1 MKYIK
6 TFESHRTSKNTETV
20 NEEFLGAIGKFFG
33 NMFKKAKERINK
45 TKGGQE
51 VEAIYQKYLDL
62 ISKEFAKT
70 AKVELNLAAAARE
83 NEGTAAV
90 PKKESL
96 NLEDS
101 NVINEADDAPAAE
114 GDAPAAEG
122 EAPAAPEVDAKT
134 AVAQLKSKKTVLDQ
148 IIKKLK
154 EMALKEMDTVLKKYG
169 GAAANPQLEIII
181 TAKKDQFDLD
191 FMNAQISWLEK
202 AGDKTESIAISKQ
215 RDVIAKKI
223 EADYK
228 DFDSKKAVAYKEGDN
243 VIYLLQGKT
252 KEEWTKLT
260 DDEKKKPTEGNA
272 AKIVGVHKISKID
285 GDKFTLLD
293 KDDKPTI
300 QKTGA
305 EIVGKLGA
313 GFGYSVGDRV
323 KYKMNDGGEAE
334 TVITK
339 IEGDN
344 WFFKGK
350 DKELKKPFESI
361 ISKVK
366 KGEEAKPEEAKTEG
380 EETKTEGE
388 ETKTEGEETKTEETK

>member
-83 NEGTAAV
+83 NEGTSAV

-96 NLEDS
+96 DIRGLDM
-101 NVINEADDAPAAE
+101 INEADDD
-114 GDAPAAEG
+114 DAPAD
-122 EAPAAPEVDAKT
+122 APPTEVDAKT
-134 AVAQLKSKKTVLDQ
+134 AVNQLKSKKTVLDQ

-154 EMALKEMDTVLKKYG
+154 EMALKEMDAVLKKYG

-181 TAKKDQFDLD
+181 TATKDQFDLD

-215 RDVIAKKI
+215 RDAIAKKI

-228 DFDSKKAVAYKEGDN
+228 DFDSKKAIQYKEGDN
-243 VIYLLQGKT
+243 VIYLLK
-252 KEEWTKLT
+252 
-260 DDEKKKPTEGNA
+260 DKKKEDYKADKKPEEQTDV
-272 AKIVGVHKISKID
+272 VGVHKISKIE

-293 KDDKPTI
+293 KDGNPTI
-300 QKTGA
+300 VKTGA
-305 EIVGKLGA
+305 EILGKTEE
-313 GFGYSVGDRV
+313 YKVGD
-323 KYKMNDGGEAE
+323 N
-334 TVITK
+334 VIYLL
-339 IEGDN
+339 
-344 WFFKGK
+344 K
-350 DKELKKPFESI
+350 DKNKEDYDPKKKPEDQKDVVGVHK
-361 ISKVK
+361 ISKITGDDFVLLDKDDKPTINK
-366 KGEEAKPEEAKTEG
+366 KRDRIMGKTEEAKPEEAKAEEAKPEG
-380 EETKTEGE
+380 EEAKAE
-388 ETKTEGEETKTEETK
+388 ETK

>member
-83 NEGTAAV
+83 NEGTGAV

-96 NLEDS
+96 DTEDS
-101 NVINEADDAPAAE
+101 NVINEAEETDDAPAAE
-114 GDAPAAEG
+114 GESPAT
-122 EAPAAPEVDAKT
+122 PEVDAKT

-154 EMALKEMDTVLKKYG
+154 EMALKEMDAVLKKYG

-181 TAKKDQFDLD
+181 TATKDQFDLD

-215 RDVIAKKI
+215 RDAIAKKI

-228 DFDSKKAVAYKEGDN
+228 DFDSKKAIQYKEGDN
-243 VIYLLQGKT
+243 VIYLLK
-252 KEEWTKLT
+252 
-260 DDEKKKPTEGNA
+260 DKKKEDYKADKKPEEQTDV
-272 AKIVGVHKISKID
+272 VGVHKISKIE

-293 KDDKPTI
+293 KDGNPTI
-300 QKTGA
+300 VKTGA
-305 EIVGKLGA
+305 EILGKTEE
-313 GFGYSVGDRV
+313 YKVGD
-323 KYKMNDGGEAE
+323 N
-334 TVITK
+334 VIYLL
-339 IEGDN
+339 
-344 WFFKGK
+344 K
-350 DKELKKPFESI
+350 DKNKEDYDPKKKPEDQKDVVGVHK
-361 ISKVK
+361 ISKITGDDFVLLDKDDKPTINK
-366 KGEEAKPEEAKTEG
+366 KRDRIMGKTEEAKPEEAKAEEAKPEG
-380 EETKTEGE
+380 EEAKAE
-388 ETKTEGEETKTEETK
+388 ETK

>member
-96 NLEDS
+96 DTEDLDM
-101 NVINEADDAPAAE
+101 INEAEEDDAPA
-114 GDAPAAEG
+114 AAEG

-169 GAAANPQLEIII
+169 GAAANPQLDIII

-191 FMNAQISWLEK
+191 FMNAQINWLEK
-202 AGDKTESIAISKQ
+202 AGDKTESIVISKQ
-215 RDVIAKKI
+215 RDAIAKKI
-223 EADYK
+223 EAEYK
-228 DFDSKKAVAYKEGDN
+228 DFDNAKAVSYKEGDN
-243 VIYLLQGKT
+243 VVYKLQDFKQ
-252 KEEWTKLT
+252 EEWDKLSA
-260 DDEKKKPTEGNA
+260 EQKSNPSEEPASKY
-272 AKIVGVHKISKID
+272 VGVHKISKID

-300 QKTGA
+300 IKTGA
-305 EIVGKLGA
+305 EILGKQS
-313 GFGYSVGDRV
+313 YKVGDRV
-323 KYKMNDGGEAE
+323 KYKMNDGGQAE
-334 TVITK
+334 TVIIK
-339 IEGDN
+339 VDGDN

-350 DKELKKPFESI
+350 DGKDKRKPMDSI
-361 ISKVK
+361 INKVK
-366 KGEEAKPEEAKTEG
+366 KGEEAKPEDKKEEG
-380 EETKTEGE
+380 EEAKKE
-388 ETKTEGEETKTEETK
+388 ETK

>member
-6 TFESHRTSKNTETV
+6 TFESHRSSKNTETV

-83 NEGTAAV
+83 NEGTGAV

-96 NLEDS
+96 DTEVSDM
-101 NVINEADDAPAAE
+101 INEADDAPAAE
-114 GDAPAAEG
+114 GDAPAADG
-122 EAPAAPEVDAKT
+122 EAPATPEVDAKT

-154 EMALKEMDTVLKKYG
+154 EMALKEMDAVLKKYG

-215 RDVIAKKI
+215 RDAIAKKI

-228 DFDSKKAVAYKEGDN
+228 DFDSKKAVTYKEGDN
-243 VIYLLQGKT
+243 VIYKLQDFKQ
-252 KEEWTKLT
+252 EEWDKLSAEQKAKP
-260 DDEKKKPTEGNA
+260 DEEPASKY
-272 AKIVGVHKISKID
+272 VGIHKVTKID
-285 GDKFTLLD
+285 GDKFTIDLGD
-293 KDDKPTI
+293 GKTVE
-300 QKTGA
+300 KTGA
-305 EIVGKLGA
+305 EIIGKPAPGA
-313 GFGYSVGDRV
+313 GYKVGDRV

-339 IEGDN
+339 IEGDK

-350 DKELKKPFESI
+350 DKELSKPFDSI
-361 ISKVK
+361 VNKVK
-366 KGEEAKPEEAKTEG
+366 KGEEAKPEEAKAEEAKPEG
-380 EETKTEGE
+380 EEA
-388 ETKTEGEETKTEETK
+388 KTEETK

>member
-6 TFESHRTSKNTETV
+6 TFESHRTYKTSEPV
-20 NEEFLGAIGKFFG
+20 NEELFGAIGKLFG

-83 NEGTAAV
+83 SEGNNAV
-90 PKKESL
+90 PAKKESL
-96 NLEDS
+96 DIEGLDMVNEAE
-101 NVINEADDAPAAE
+101 EADDAPA
-114 GDAPAAEG
+114 AAEG

-228 DFDSKKAVAYKEGDN
+228 DFDNKKAVAYKEGDN

-305 EIVGKLGA
+305 EILGKAEGYKA
-313 GFGYSVGDRV
+313 GDVVIYKRGDFV
-323 KYKMNDGGEAE
+323 KKDGQKQWDAIKQEDRSNPEAE
-334 TVITK
+334 AVKKMVDEKLIGSSS
-339 IEGDN
+339 IEKVDMG
-344 WFFKGK
+344 KK
-350 DKELKKPFESI
+350 DKEISFKKADGTGTFEKSLEDILSI
-361 ISKVK
+361 VK
-366 KGEEAKPEEAKTEG
+366 K
-380 EETKTEGE
+380 
-388 ETKTEGEETKTEETK
+388 

>member
-6 TFESHRTSKNTETV
+6 TFESHRTSKTSEPV

-45 TKGGQE
+45 TKGGNE

-83 NEGTAAV
+83 NEGNNAV
-90 PKKESL
+90 PTKKESL
-96 NLEDS
+96 DIEGSDM
-101 NVINEADDAPAAE
+101 ITEADDAPA
-114 GDAPAAEG
+114 DAPAAEG
-122 EAPAAPEVDAKT
+122 EEGKEGATPEVDAKT

-154 EMALKEMDTVLKKYG
+154 EMALREMDTVLKKYG

-202 AGDKTESIAISKQ
+202 AGDKTESINISKQ
-215 RDVIAKKI
+215 RDAIAKKI

-228 DFDSKKAVAYKEGDN
+228 DFDSKKPVAYKEGDN

-305 EIVGKLGA
+305 EIIDKLGA
-313 GFGYSVGDRV
+313 GVGYNVGDRV

-366 KGEEAKPEEAKTEG
+366 KGEEAKPEEAKPEG
-380 EETKTEGE
+380 EEAKPEGE
-388 ETKTEGEETKTEETK
+388 EAKTEETK

>member
-83 NEGTAAV
+83 NEGTGAV

-96 NLEDS
+96 DTEDS
-101 NVINEADDAPAAE
+101 NVINEAEETDDAPAAE
-114 GDAPAAEG
+114 GESPAT
-122 EAPAAPEVDAKT
+122 PEVDAKT

-154 EMALKEMDTVLKKYG
+154 EMALKEMDAVLKKYG

-215 RDVIAKKI
+215 RDAIAKKI

-228 DFDSKKAVAYKEGDN
+228 DFDSKKAIQYKEGDN
-243 VIYLLQGKT
+243 VIYLLK
-252 KEEWTKLT
+252 
-260 DDEKKKPTEGNA
+260 DKKKEDYKADKKPEEQTDV
-272 AKIVGVHKISKID
+272 VGVHKISKIE

-293 KDDKPTI
+293 KDGNPTI
-300 QKTGA
+300 VKTGA
-305 EIVGKLGA
+305 EILGKTEE
-313 GFGYSVGDRV
+313 YKVGD
-323 KYKMNDGGEAE
+323 N
-334 TVITK
+334 VIYLL
-339 IEGDN
+339 
-344 WFFKGK
+344 K
-350 DKELKKPFESI
+350 DKNKEDYDPKKKPEDQKDVVGVHK
-361 ISKVK
+361 ISKITGDDFVLLDKDDKPTINK
-366 KGEEAKPEEAKTEG
+366 KRDRIMGKTEEAKPEEAKAEEAKPEG
-380 EETKTEGE
+380 EEAKAE
-388 ETKTEGEETKTEETK
+388 ETK

>member
-83 NEGTAAV
+83 NEGTGAV

-96 NLEDS
+96 DTEVSDM
-101 NVINEADDAPAAE
+101 INEADDAPAAE

-122 EAPAAPEVDAKT
+122 EAPATPEVDAKT

-154 EMALKEMDTVLKKYG
+154 EMALKEMDAVLKKYG

-215 RDVIAKKI
+215 RDAIAKKI

-228 DFDSKKAVAYKEGDN
+228 DFDSKKAVTYKEGDN
-243 VIYLLQGKT
+243 VIYKLQDFKQ
-252 KEEWTKLT
+252 EEWDKLSAEQKAKP
-260 DDEKKKPTEGNA
+260 DEEPASKY
-272 AKIVGVHKISKID
+272 VGIHKVTKID
-285 GDKFTLLD
+285 GDKFTIDLGD
-293 KDDKPTI
+293 GKTVE
-300 QKTGA
+300 KTGA
-305 EIVGKLGA
+305 EIIGKPAPGA
-313 GFGYSVGDRV
+313 GYKVGDRV

-339 IEGDN
+339 IEGDK

-350 DKELKKPFESI
+350 DKELSKPFDSI
-361 ISKVK
+361 VNKVK
-366 KGEEAKPEEAKTEG
+366 KGEEAKPEEAKAEEAKPEG
-380 EETKTEGE
+380 EEA
-388 ETKTEGEETKTEETK
+388 KTEETK

>member
-6 TFESHRTSKNTETV
+6 TFESHRTYKKSEPL
-20 NEEFLGAIGKFFG
+20 NEELFGAIGKLFG
-33 NMFKKAKERINK
+33 NMFKKVKERINK

-83 NEGTAAV
+83 SEGTAAV

-96 NLEDS
+96 DTEDLDM
-101 NVINEADDAPAAE
+101 INEAEEDDAPAT
-114 GDAPAAEG
+114 AEG
-122 EAPAAPEVDAKT
+122 EAPAATEVDAKT

-169 GAAANPQLEIII
+169 GAAANPQLDIII

-228 DFDSKKAVAYKEGDN
+228 DFDSKKAVSYKEGDN
-243 VIYLLQGKT
+243 VVYKLQDFKQ
-252 KEEWTKLT
+252 EEWDKLSV
-260 DDEKKKPTEGNA
+260 DQKSNPSEEPASKY
-272 AKIVGVHKISKID
+272 VGIHKISKID

-293 KDDKPTI
+293 KDGKPTI
-300 QKTGA
+300 TKTGA
-305 EIVGKLGA
+305 EILGKQS
-313 GFGYSVGDRV
+313 YKVGDVV
-323 KYKMNDGGEAE
+323 KYNSE
-334 TVITK
+334 TTKKEETTTITK
-339 IEGDN
+339 IDGDK
-344 WFFKGK
+344 WYFKGK
-350 DKELKKPFESI
+350 DGTDKEKSMDSI
-361 ISKVK
+361 TSKVK
-366 KGEEAKPEEAKTEG
+366 KGEEAKPEDKKEEAKTEG
-380 EETKTEGE
+380 EEA
-388 ETKTEGEETKTEETK
+388 KTEETK

>member
-6 TFESHRTSKNTETV
+6 TFESHRTYKTSEPV
-20 NEEFLGAIGKFFG
+20 NEELFGAIGKLFG

-83 NEGTAAV
+83 SEGNNAV
-90 PKKESL
+90 PAKKESL
-96 NLEDS
+96 DIEGSDMVNEAE
-101 NVINEADDAPAAE
+101 EADDAPA
-114 GDAPAAEG
+114 AAEG

-154 EMALKEMDTVLKKYG
+154 EMALREMDTVLKKYG

-215 RDVIAKKI
+215 RDAIAKKI

-228 DFDSKKAVAYKEGDN
+228 DFDSKKAVSYKEGDN
-243 VIYLLQGKT
+243 VVYKLQDFKQ
-252 KEEWTKLT
+252 EEWDKLSN
-260 DDEKKKPTEGNA
+260 DQKSNPGEEPASKY
-272 AKIVGVHKISKID
+272 VGIHKISKID

-293 KDDKPTI
+293 KDGNPTI
-300 QKTGA
+300 VKTGA
-305 EIVGKLGA
+305 EILGKQS
-313 GFGYSVGDRV
+313 YKVGDVV
-323 KYKMNDGGEAE
+323 KYNSQTTKKEE
-334 TVITK
+334 TTTITK
-339 IEGDN
+339 IDGDK
-344 WFFKGK
+344 WYFKGK
-350 DKELKKPFESI
+350 DGKDKEKSMDSI
-361 ISKVK
+361 TSKVK
-366 KGEEAKPEEAKTEG
+366 KGEEAKPEEKA
-380 EETKTEGE
+380 
-388 ETKTEGEETKTEETK
+388 EETKTEETK

>member
-45 TKGGQE
+45 TKGGNE

-83 NEGTAAV
+83 NEGTGAV
-90 PKKESL
+90 PTKKKESL
-96 NLEDS
+96 DTEGLDM
-101 NVINEADDAPAAE
+101 ITEADDAPADE
-114 GDAPAAEG
+114 TTEG
-122 EAPAAPEVDAKT
+122 EAPATPEVDAKT
-134 AVAQLKSKKTVLDQ
+134 AVAQLKSKKSVLDQ

-154 EMALKEMDTVLKKYG
+154 DMALREMDAVLKKYG
-169 GAAANPQLEIII
+169 GGAANPQLEIII

-228 DFDSKKAVAYKEGDN
+228 DFDNKKAVAYKEGDN

-305 EIVGKLGA
+305 EILGKAEGYKA
-313 GFGYSVGDRV
+313 GDVVIYKRGDFV
-323 KYKMNDGGEAE
+323 KKDGQKQWDAIKQEDRSNPEAE
-334 TVITK
+334 AVKKMVDEKLIGSSS
-339 IEGDN
+339 IEKVDMG
-344 WFFKGK
+344 KK
-350 DKELKKPFESI
+350 DKEISFKKADGTGTFEKSLEDILSI
-361 ISKVK
+361 VK
-366 KGEEAKPEEAKTEG
+366 K
-380 EETKTEGE
+380 
-388 ETKTEGEETKTEETK
+388 

>member
-6 TFESHRTSKNTETV
+6 TFESHRTYKKSEPV
-20 NEEFLGAIGKFFG
+20 NEELFGAIGKLFG

-83 NEGTAAV
+83 SEGTAAV

-96 NLEDS
+96 DTEDS
-101 NVINEADDAPAAE
+101 NVINEAEETD
-114 GDAPAAEG
+114 DAPAAEG
-122 EAPAAPEVDAKT
+122 EAPAATEVDAKT

-202 AGDKTESIAISKQ
+202 AGDKTESINISKQ

-228 DFDSKKAVAYKEGDN
+228 DFDSKKAVSYKEGDN
-243 VIYLLQGKT
+243 VIYLLK
-252 KEEWTKLT
+252 
-260 DDEKKKPTEGNA
+260 DKKKEDYKADKKPEEQTDV
-272 AKIVGVHKISKID
+272 VGVHKISKIT
-285 GDKFTLLD
+285 GDDFVLLD

-300 QKTGA
+300 NKKRDRIMGKT
-305 EIVGKLGA
+305 EE
-313 GFGYSVGDRV
+313 V
-323 KYKMNDGGEAE
+323 KPEEA
-334 TVITK
+334 K
-339 IEGDN
+339 A
-344 WFFKGK
+344 
-350 DKELKKPFESI
+350 
-361 ISKVK
+361 
-366 KGEEAKPEEAKTEG
+366 EEAKPEG
-380 EETKTEGE
+380 EEA
-388 ETKTEGEETKTEETK
+388 KTEETK

>member
-6 TFESHRTSKNTETV
+6 TFESHRTYKTSEPV
-20 NEEFLGAIGKFFG
+20 NEELFGAIGKLFG

-83 NEGTAAV
+83 SEGTTAV

-96 NLEDS
+96 DTEDLDM
-101 NVINEADDAPAAE
+101 INEAEEDDAPA
-114 GDAPAAEG
+114 AAEG

-215 RDVIAKKI
+215 RDAIAKKI

-228 DFDSKKAVAYKEGDN
+228 DFDSKKAVSYKEGDN
-243 VIYLLQGKT
+243 VVYKLQDFKQ
-252 KEEWTKLT
+252 EEWDKLSA
-260 DDEKKKPTEGNA
+260 EQKSNPSEEPASKY
-272 AKIVGVHKISKID
+272 VGVHKISKID

-300 QKTGA
+300 IKTGA
-305 EIVGKLGA
+305 EILGKQS
-313 GFGYSVGDRV
+313 YKVGDRV
-323 KYKMNDGGEAE
+323 KYKMNDGGQAE
-334 TVITK
+334 TVIIK
-339 IEGDN
+339 VDGDN

-350 DKELKKPFESI
+350 DGKDKRKPMDSI
-361 ISKVK
+361 INKVK
-366 KGEEAKPEEAKTEG
+366 KGEEAKPEDKKEEG
-380 EETKTEGE
+380 EEAKKE
-388 ETKTEGEETKTEETK
+388 ETK

>member
-6 TFESHRTSKNTETV
+6 TFESHRTYKKSEPV
-20 NEEFLGAIGKFFG
+20 NEELFGAIGKLFG

-83 NEGTAAV
+83 SEGVAAV

-96 NLEDS
+96 DTEDLDM
-101 NVINEADDAPAAE
+101 INEAEEDDAPAAT
-114 GDAPAAEG
+114 
-122 EAPAAPEVDAKT
+122 EVDAKT
-134 AVAQLKSKKTVLDQ
+134 AVNQLKSKKTVLDQ

-228 DFDSKKAVAYKEGDN
+228 DFDSKKAIQYKEGDN
-243 VIYLLQGKT
+243 VIYLLK
-252 KEEWTKLT
+252 
-260 DDEKKKPTEGNA
+260 DKKKEDYKADKKPEEQTDV
-272 AKIVGVHKISKID
+272 VGVHKISKIE

-293 KDDKPTI
+293 KDGKPTI
-300 QKTGA
+300 VKTGA
-305 EIVGKLGA
+305 EILGKPEGA
-313 GFGYSVGDRV
+313 EGAAEYKVGDV
-323 KYKMNDGGEAE
+323 VIYKRGKFVQEQWDAIKQEDRSNPEAE
-334 TVITK
+334 A
-339 IEGDN
+339 
-344 WFFKGK
+344 
-350 DKELKKPFESI
+350 
-361 ISKVK
+361 VK
-366 KGEEAKPEEAKTEG
+366 KMIGDELIGSSSIEKVDMSKKEKQISFKKADGKGTFEKSLEDILSIVK
-380 EETKTEGE
+380 K
-388 ETKTEGEETKTEETK
+388 

>member
-6 TFESHRTSKNTETV
+6 TFESHRGSKNTETV

-83 NEGTAAV
+83 NEGTGAV

-96 NLEDS
+96 DTEESD
-101 NVINEADDAPAAE
+101 VINEAEETDEAPAA
-114 GDAPAAEG
+114 DG

-134 AVAQLKSKKTVLDQ
+134 AVAQLKAKKTVLDQ

-154 EMALKEMDTVLKKYG
+154 DMALKEMDTVLKKYG
-169 GAAANPQLEIII
+169 GAATNPQLDIII

-215 RDVIAKKI
+215 RDAIAKKI

-228 DFDSKKAVAYKEGDN
+228 DFDSKKAIQYKEGDN
-243 VIYLLQGKT
+243 VIYLLK
-252 KEEWTKLT
+252 
-260 DDEKKKPTEGNA
+260 DKKKEDYKADKKPEEQA
-272 AKIVGVHKISKID
+272 DVVGVHKISKIE

-293 KDDKPTI
+293 KDGNPTI
-300 QKTGA
+300 VKTGA
-305 EIVGKLGA
+305 EILGKTEE
-313 GFGYSVGDRV
+313 YKVGD
-323 KYKMNDGGEAE
+323 N
-334 TVITK
+334 VIYLL
-339 IEGDN
+339 
-344 WFFKGK
+344 K
-350 DKELKKPFESI
+350 DKNKEDYDPKKKPEEQKDVVGVHK
-361 ISKVK
+361 ISKITGDDFVLLDKDDKPTINKKRDRIIGKTEEVK
-366 KGEEAKPEEAKTEG
+366 PEEAKAEEAKPEG
-380 EETKTEGE
+380 EEA
-388 ETKTEGEETKTEETK
+388 KTEETK